1 MRCKRK
7 WVVPVVAG
15 IAVLAVVCGYF
26 IYDVNTRFPD
36 VTVIEQYT
44 KDNPAVEN
52 GLQITPVDYGVYTY
66 DEYFE
71 AFSES
76 TKSWSNSVADDKKER
91 CRIVVLHL
99 RYENLSEQTLVYDAM
114 MYQLVGE
121 KSGLANGVTC
131 DNRPARNT
139 IEPGEVQEVQLS
151 VTALEGSQIRKEWLN
166 KLDTDR
172 FALVYWRYPVTKE
185 LVFE

>member
-1 MRCKRK
+1 M
-7 WVVPVVAG
+7 AG

-26 IYDVNTRFPD
+26 VHDVNTRFPD
-36 VTVIEQYT
+36 VTVVEQYT
-44 KDNPAVEN
+44 KNNPAVEN
-52 GLQITPVDYGVYTY
+52 GLRITPLDYAVYTY
-66 DEYFE
+66 DEYHE
-71 AFSES
+71 AFPEYTNHDYIAENKQS
-76 TKSWSNSVADDKKER
+76 KEKW
-91 CRIVVLHL
+91 RILVFHL

-114 MYQLVGE
+114 LYQLVGE
-121 KSGLANGVTC
+121 KSGLANGVDC
-131 DNRPARNT
+131 DNRSARNT

-151 VTALEGSQIRKEWLN
+151 VTALAGSQIRKEWLN

>member
-1 MRCKRK
+1 M
-7 WVVPVVAG
+7 VPVVAG
-15 IAVLAVVCGYF
+15 IAVLAIVCGYL

-44 KDNPAVEN
+44 KDNPTVEN
-52 GLQITPVDYGVYTY
+52 GLQITPLDYAVYTY
-66 DEYFE
+66 DEYHA
-71 AFSES
+71 AFPDN
-76 TKSWSNSVADDKKER
+76 TWYDYLTDDKHDKEKW
-91 CRIVVLHL
+91 RILVFYL
-99 RYENLSEQTLVYDAM
+99 RYENLSEQALVYKADY
-114 MYQLVGE
+114 YQLTGE
-121 KSGLANGVTC
+121 KSGLSNGVLC
-131 DNRPARNT
+131 DNRPSRNT

-151 VTALEGSQIRKEWLN
+151 TAAGAGIQIRKEWLN